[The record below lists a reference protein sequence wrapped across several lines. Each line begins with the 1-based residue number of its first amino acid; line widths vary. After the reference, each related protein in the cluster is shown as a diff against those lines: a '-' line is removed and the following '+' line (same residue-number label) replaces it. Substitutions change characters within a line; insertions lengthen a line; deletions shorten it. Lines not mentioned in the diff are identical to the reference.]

1 MRSLSSFRKLSSTKS
16 FGIEIEGFFD
26 HDKLTQDD
34 GRYGFFYATFD
45 VSVDGWFPGY
55 RAREFVSQPLPKE
68 WLKKEITRL
77 EKRVGMWFYNYS
89 CGIHIHVNRAW
100 CTKEKA
106 KLIYNVVK
114 ALTDEDM
121 ATLFGRGPNNYC
133 RRDGFGETR
142 YCCVNIENKKTVEF
156 RMFSGGDAK
165 WARYCVDMV
174 DFMVHNATIL
184 DKDKLFA
191 AHEMFKLG

>member
-1 MRSLSSFRKLSSTKS
+1 MQSLSSFRKLSSTKS

-26 HDKLTQDD
+26 RNKLQLEDH
-34 GRYGFFYATFD
+34 RYGFFYEAYDGSLYGYFPD
-45 VSVDGWFPGY
+45 YVD
-55 RAREFVSQPLPKE
+55 REFVSQPLPKE

-77 EKRVGMWFYNYS
+77 EKRVGVWKHNHT
-89 CGIHIHVNRAW
+89 CGVHIHVNRAW

-106 KLIYNVVK
+106 KFIYNVVK
-114 ALTDEDM
+114 DLTDEDM
-121 ATLFGRGPNNYC
+121 QTLFGREPNSYC
-133 RRDGFGETR
+133 EQIGFGTTR
-142 YCCVNIENKKTVEF
+142 YCCVNIENKNTVEF

-184 DKDKLFA
+184 NKDKLFA